1 MVEVRIFGPLW
12 EHLEPSLELELEP
25 SQELDRGGHEITV
38 ADLLAR
44 LGIDSAEVGIVTV
57 DRRQSNL
64 DEIIPA
70 DGRVCIFPPMSGG

>member
-1 MVEVRIFGPLW
+1 MVEVQVFGPLW
-12 EHLEPSLELELEP
+12 EHLAPSMEMDLEGRQV
-25 SQELDRGGHEITV
+25 SV

-44 LGIDSAEVGIVTV
+44 LGIDPAEVGIVSV
-57 DRRQSNL
+57 NRRQSTM

>member
-12 EHLEPSLELELEP
+12 EHLEPSLELDL
-25 SQELDRGGHEITV
+25 RGREIAV
-38 ADLLAR
+38 ADLLNR
-44 LGIDSAEVGIVTV
+44 LGIDSTEVGIVTV
-57 DRRQSNL
+57 DGRQSKL

>member
-1 MVEVRIFGPLW
+1 MVKVRVFGMLW
-12 EHLEPSLELELEP
+12 EHLEPSLELDLE
-25 SQELDRGGHEITV
+25 GHEIAV

-44 LGIDSAEVGIVTV
+44 LGIDPAEVGIVTV
-57 DRRQSNL
+57 NRRQSNM

>member
-1 MVEVRIFGPLW
+1 MVEVRIYGALW
-12 EHLEPSLELELEP
+12 EDLAS
-25 SQELDRGGHEITV
+25 SQELDQGEHEITV

-44 LGIDSAEVGIVTV
+44 LGIDPAEVGIVTV

-70 DGRVCIFPPMSGG
+70 DGRVCVFPPMSGG

>member
-1 MVEVRIFGPLW
+1 MVEVRIYGPLW
-12 EHLEPSLELELEP
+12 EHLEPSLELDL
-25 SQELDRGGHEITV
+25 QGHDVAV

-44 LGIDSAEVGIVTV
+44 LGIDPAEVGIVTI
-57 DRRQSNL
+57 DGRQSKL

>member
-1 MVEVRIFGPLW
+1 MVEVKVYGMLW
-12 EHLEPSLELELEP
+12 EHLEPS
-25 SQELDRGGHEITV
+25 QELDQEGREVTV

-44 LGIDSAEVGIVTV
+44 LGIDPAEVGIVTV